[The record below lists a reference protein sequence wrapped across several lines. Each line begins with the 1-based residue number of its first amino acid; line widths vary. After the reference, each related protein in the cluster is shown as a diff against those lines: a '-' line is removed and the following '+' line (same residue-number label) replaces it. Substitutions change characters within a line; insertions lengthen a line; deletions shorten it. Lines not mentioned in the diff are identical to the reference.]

1 MNYSD
6 FIAGVTESK
15 NGKFDLNSTFIPGQE
30 PQTSKN
36 SSGSKSGSKSGI
48 KKLSKW
54 FSCLSVPKVP
64 EDSRATDSYIIKPED
79 KPIEKPIMKL
89 SKSRKSSVWSIS
101 RKSTKTILTNENPGN
116 ISRLLDPK
124 MTYDGRMN
132 TMATNNSSDEFQ
144 SDSGISFYSTSMSSA
159 GLKRIRRKSAH
170 LEKFEVLCIL

>member
-6 FIAGVTESK
+6 FIAGVTETK

-30 PQTSKN
+30 PKTSKN
-36 SSGSKSGSKSGI
+36 YQTGKKI

-54 FSCLSVPKVP
+54 FSCFSIPKVP

-89 SKSRKSSVWSIS
+89 TKSRKSSAWSIS

-124 MTYDGRMN
+124 MTYDGRL
-132 TMATNNSSDEFQ
+132 TMATNNFNTSDEQ

>member
-6 FIAGVTESK
+6 FIAGVTETQ

-36 SSGSKSGSKSGI
+36 SKKI

-54 FSCLSVPKVP
+54 FSCLSIPKVP

-124 MTYDGRMN
+124 MTYDGRM
-132 TMATNNSSDEFQ
+132 TMAINNFNTSDEQ

>member
-30 PQTSKN
+30 PTQNKKTQK
-36 SSGSKSGSKSGI
+36 KI

-132 TMATNNSSDEFQ
+132 TMATNNFNTSDEFQ